1 MTSSNNPED
10 RTQNQVKLP
19 SFSQKDS
26 LFIEEAPLI
35 YRKHK
40 AEYCVPFWSL

>member
-10 RTQNQVKLP
+10 RTQNHVKLP
-19 SFSQKDS
+19 HFFQKDR
-26 LFIEEAPLI
+26 LFSEEAPLI
-35 YRKHK
+35 YRKHM